1 MIVIT
6 YEYLSTTKYPRIASL
21 RANLILG
28 AIEPLFWF
36 VAFILSCMAVGSK
49 CTGAGCGL
57 SVVLILLCLAQ
68 TALTLGL
75 AIVGVSDWREF
86 KRGRGKSGAVKGG
99 VHDVV

>member
-6 YEYLSTTKYPRIASL
+6 YEYLSATKYPRIASL

-28 AIEPLFWF
+28 IIEPLFWF
-36 VAFILSCMAVGSK
+36 TAFILSCMAVGSK

-68 TALTLGL
+68 SALALGL
-75 AIVGVSDWREF
+75 AIVGVSEWREF
-86 KRGRGKSGAVKGG
+86 KRKGGESSVVKGG
-99 VHDVV
+99 VHHVV

>member
-21 RANLILG
+21 RTNLILG
-28 AIEPLFWF
+28 IIEPLFWF
-36 VAFILSCMAVGSK
+36 TAFILSCLAVGSK

-57 SVVLILLCLAQ
+57 SVILILLCLAQ

-75 AIVGVSDWREF
+75 AIIGVSEWREF
-86 KRGRGKSGAVKGG
+86 KRKGGKSSVMKGG
-99 VHDVV
+99 VLDVV